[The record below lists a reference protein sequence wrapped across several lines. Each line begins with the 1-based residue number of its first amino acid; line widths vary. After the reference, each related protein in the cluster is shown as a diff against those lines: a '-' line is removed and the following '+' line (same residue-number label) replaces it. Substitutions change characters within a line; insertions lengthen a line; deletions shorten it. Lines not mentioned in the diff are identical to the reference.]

1 MRTGSRPVSS
11 ERPVA
16 LALRALGLGDF
27 VTGLPALRLLRQALP
42 EHRLILAAPA
52 VFQPLL
58 PLGVPVDA
66 LLPTGELQPVGWT
79 GQVEVAV
86 DLHGNGPASRVLLQ
100 RLGPS
105 RLIGFGHPAAGLAGP
120 PWWPREH
127 EITRWQRLIAESFGL
142 PPALVTGEPARL
154 AIPADAPVPS
164 EPVPG
169 EPVPSE
175 PVPSEPMP
183 SEPVPDEPML
193 GEPASDRVPGRLT
206 VLHPGAAANARRWPV
221 ERFAAV
227 ARRLHQRG
235 HRVAWTGSAAERPLV
250 TELAR
255 ATGGRA
261 LAGLDLR
268 QLFAVVARAR
278 LVISGD
284 TGVAHVASLYRTP
297 SVVLFGPVAPSC
309 WGPPA
314 SGPHR
319 VLWHGDGTGD
329 PHGDEPDPALLRIT
343 VAEVLTAVES
353 LEHDGS
359 RLTHTA

>member
-1 MRTGSRPVSS
+1 MSS

-27 VTGLPALRLLRQALP
+27 VTGLPALGLLRQALP

-58 PLGVPVDA
+58 PLGVPVDE

-100 RLGPS
+100 RLNPS
-105 RLIGFGHPAAGLAGP
+105 RLIGFGHRAAGLAGP

-142 PPALVTGEPARL
+142 PPAVVTGEPARL
-154 AIPADAPVPS
+154 AIPDDEPMLD

-169 EPVPSE
+169 EPVLGE
-175 PVPSEPMP
+175 QPVP
-183 SEPVPDEPML
+183 
-193 GEPASDRVPGRLT
+193 GEPASDRLAGGLT
-206 VLHPGAAANARRWPV
+206 VLHPGAAAHARRWPT

-235 HRVAWTGSAAERPLV
+235 HRVVWTGSAAERPLV
-250 TELAR
+250 TELSR

-297 SVVLFGPVAPSC
+297 SVVRFGPVAPSC

-353 LEHDGS
+353 LEHDS
-359 RLTHTA
+359 SPLTRTA